1 MKKFKFRLFNKENMA
16 FLPVLLVVIFICVSN
31 FTMGF
36 FFCNS
41 GMQFTFMD
49 WIFNALSLLVY
60 FYCLFLLFR
69 WYGARCEEAMLEKA
83 YSDME
88 EYFLLVKEMR
98 EKFAVVL
105 GAKNEEIE
113 SLKKKLEEQVKES

>member
-1 MKKFKFRLFNKENMA
+1 MPYLYWCISIA
-16 FLPVLLVVIFICVSN
+16 F
-31 FTMGF
+31 
-36 FFCNS
+36 
-41 GMQFTFMD
+41 
-49 WIFNALSLLVY
+49 
-60 FYCLFLLFR
+60 FLLFR

-83 YSDME
+83 YSDVE

>member
-1 MKKFKFRLFNKENMA
+1 MKKFNLRLFNKENMA

-41 GMQFTFMD
+41 GMQFTSMD
-49 WIFNALSLLVY
+49 WFFNALSLLVH

-83 YSDME
+83 YSDVE

-113 SLKKKLEEQVKES
+113 SLKKNWKNK

>member
-41 GMQFTFMD
+41 
-49 WIFNALSLLVY
+49 LLVH

-83 YSDME
+83 YFDVE

-113 SLKKKLEEQVKES
+113 SLKKKLEEQVTEL